1 MTENDKIITT
11 MRVFELIKNI
21 PDPCE
26 MLPIIATSLD
36 FWCKLYGEDMIT
48 ITENLAEAAQMVN
61 IEIEGESDND

>member
-26 MLPIIATSLD
+26 MLPIIATSL
-36 FWCKLYGEDMIT
+36 I
-48 ITENLAEAAQMVN
+48 
-61 IEIEGESDND
+61 